1 MLVHHRRRNRSQI
14 QMPLTS
20 LIDIVFL
27 LLIYFL
33 LTTNFMVDEGIKI
46 KLPQARA
53 SAPQI
58 EQEITVYVDRDGR
71 AFLENQ
77 EVSLAG
83 LFDRLKEMIGERKDK
98 LVVVR
103 ADRAVILNK
112 AVKVMD
118 VAKAAGAARL
128 CLATEKEF

>member
-1 MLVHHRRRNRSQI
+1 VEV
-14 QMPLTS
+14 PLTS

-33 LTTNFMVDEGIKI
+33 LTTNFMVEEGIKI

-53 SAPQI
+53 SAPQT
-58 EQEITVYVDRDGR
+58 EEVITVYVDGEGR
-71 AFLENQ
+71 AFLGTE
-77 EVSLAG
+77 EVSLAA
-83 LFDRLKEMIGERKDK
+83 LFDRLKEMIGRQENK
-98 LVVVR
+98 LVVIR

-118 VAKAAGAARL
+118 VAKAAGAGRL
-128 CLATEKEF
+128 CLATEKDL